1 MFFFSS
7 VFKTIFHRLMDAERL
22 LELFKMKPTV
32 TDTPDAKPLALRK
45 GEIKFDHVSF
55 AYDVRKPI
63 LKNINFVVPA
73 GNTVALVG
81 PTGSGKSTMLKL
93 LDRFYDV
100 KSGCI
105 SIDGQDIRA
114 VTLKR

>member
-1 MFFFSS
+1 
-7 VFKTIFHRLMDAERL
+7 
-22 LELFKMKPTV
+22 MKPTV